1 MTRPVDRPR
10 ASRIR
15 RRILAV
21 TTGAAIAALL
31 AACAASPSGAEDATA
46 ATRTVAT
53 AMGKVAVPEHPLRV
67 VSVHSW
73 TTESLF
79 DLGVTPVGVEDSG
92 AQYVPSRYLAR
103 WKAVPKVTSGADIDF
118 EKIASLKPDLIVG
131 ADVPYL
137 HKAYAKLE
145 AIAPTVFA
153 PFTDATTWQ
162 TYPTYTA
169 SFVNRAP
176 ELKSL
181 KAKYDSA
188 IASVRDEYADQLS
201 TLKWDIIQGGFDNGN
216 YWIYSTT
223 SDVGNVLTKL
233 GAHFARATTDVK
245 PGGTNSVSYE
255 QADLLSDADNIIYY
269 TNNDGSPA
277 NNIDKL
283 FALPTFTK
291 LPGAQKGHLIGT
303 ADFLP
308 GSYSDA
314 IGIVDTIG
322 DALKAE
328 H

>member
-1 MTRPVDRPR
+1 M
-10 ASRIR
+10 R
-15 RRILAV
+15 RRILAL
-21 TTGAAIAALL
+21 TTGVAVAASL
-31 AACAASPSGAEDATA
+31 AACAASPSGAEDASA
-46 ATRTVAT
+46 ATRTVSTAT
-53 AMGKVAVPEHPLRV
+53 GKVTVPEHPLRV

-79 DLGVTPVGVEDSG
+79 DLGVKPVGVEDSG
-92 AQYVPSRYLAR
+92 EQYVPKRYLSR
-103 WKAVPKVTSGADIDF
+103 WKAVPKVASGADIDF

-137 HKAYAKLE
+137 HKAYAKLK

-153 PFTDATTWQ
+153 PFTDDTTWQ

-169 SFVNRAP
+169 SFVGKTA
-176 ELKSL
+176 ELKTL

-188 IASVRDEYADQLS
+188 IAEVRNKYTDQLA
-201 TLKWDIIQGGFDNGN
+201 TLKWDIIQGGFDDGN
-216 YWIYSTT
+216 YWIYGTDSE
-223 SDVGNVLTKL
+223 VGEILGKL
-233 GAHFARATTDVK
+233 GARFASATTGVA
-245 PGGTNSVSYE
+245 TNATGNASNLSVSYE
-255 QADLLSDADNIIYY
+255 QADLLADADNIIYY

-283 FALPTFTK
+283 FALPTFQK

-314 IGIVDTIG
+314 IGVVGTIG
-322 DALKAE
+322 NALKTE
-328 H
+328 K